1 MKSIPIVGLAL
12 LFFLATGSAT
22 ALDKSEP
29 LLCASIHVH
38 ECVDGAGCRAVL
50 PEDVGAPTFFW
61 IDLKKK
67 EIRASKDEEA
77 TIIERMEDVE
87 GRTVL
92 QGADPGSPDFA
103 DGSGWTIMIEDDT
116 GRMTGTAITRQAAV
130 VIFGTC
136 TEY

>member
-12 LFFLATGSAT
+12 LFFLATGPAM

-29 LLCASIHVH
+29 LLCASIQVN

-92 QGADPGSPDFA
+92 QGADPGSTDPA
-103 DGSGWTIMIEDDT
+103 DGSGWTMTIEDDT
-116 GRMTGTAITRQAAV
+116 GRMTSTAITRQAAV